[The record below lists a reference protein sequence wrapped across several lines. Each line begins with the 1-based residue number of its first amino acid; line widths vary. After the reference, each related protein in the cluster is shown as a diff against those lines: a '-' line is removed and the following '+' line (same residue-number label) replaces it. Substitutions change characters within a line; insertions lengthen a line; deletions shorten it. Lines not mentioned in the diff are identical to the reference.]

1 MYNGMTGRKMD
12 ARVFLGP
19 TFYQRLKHLVDDK
32 IFSRQRGQVQILTRQ
47 PVEGRVSNFVWSK
60 HVRSLKRRRSS
71 FRRNGT

>member
-1 MYNGMTGRKMD
+1 MTGRKMD

-47 PVEGRVSNFVWSK
+47 PVEGMRGLFKFTKEFTKNLMLFFT
-60 HVRSLKRRRSS
+60 RM
-71 FRRNGT
+71 